1 MPEQWR
7 ILGERIRE
15 HIWIIPMTCAVVA
28 AIAAELMVIVD
39 QEAIDATDAFFL
51 FGGGPESARET
62 LSTIASAMLTFTGLV
77 FTITML
83 VLQLASNQ
91 LSPRVIRT
99 FLRDRTNQVV
109 LGIFVATFVHA
120 LVVLR
125 SVRGDEEFVPALAV
139 MWGYGLLLVAVAA
152 FIYYIDH
159 MAHAIRASTVIASVG
174 DETRSSLDRLFPEEV
189 GDEPEVE
196 PPIAMG
202 PPLRTVGASDR
213 SGVLVSIDEDGLM
226 RLAVEHDGVLEVVPR
241 VGDFVAAG
249 SPLIRIH
256 AERLPFLDEKLQK
269 TVATDRERSMEQ
281 DTPFGIRQ
289 LVDMAERALSPSLND
304 PTTAVQAID
313 QMHDILRR
321 LATKRFPSRVRLD
334 DEGRPRLLLRRP
346 DWPDYVHLA
355 LDEVRQY
362 GATSLQVMRRLRAM
376 LEDLME
382 AAPEE
387 RRGPLRVQLD
397 LLDASV
403 ARSFPDE
410 HDREVA
416 RDTGTVAAGDA
427 DS

>member
-1 MPEQWR
+1 MPERWR
-7 ILGERIRE
+7 VLGERIRE
-15 HIWIIPMTCAVVA
+15 HIWIIPLTFAVVA
-28 AIAAELMVIVD
+28 AVIAEAMVIVD
-39 QEAIDATDAFFL
+39 ENVIDETDEFFL
-51 FGGGPESARET
+51 FGGGPESAREV

-109 LGIFVATFVHA
+109 LGLFVATFVHA

-139 MWGYGLLLVAVAA
+139 MWGYALLLVAVGA

-174 DETRSSLDRLFPEEV
+174 DETRRSLERVFPEDV
-189 GDEPEVE
+189 GEEPEDEPPLV
-196 PPIAMG
+196 MG
-202 PPLRTVGASDR
+202 APLRTVAAPAR
-213 SGVLVSIDEDGLM
+213 SGVLVAIDEDELLGLATGHD
-226 RLAVEHDGVLEVVPR
+226 AVIEVIPR
-241 VGDFVAAG
+241 IGDFVAAG
-249 SPLIRIH
+249 SPLFRIH
-256 AERLPFLDEKLQK
+256 GERRPLIDEKLQD
-269 TVATDRERSMEQ
+269 TITTGRERSMEQ

-313 QMHDILRR
+313 QLHDILRR
-321 LATKRFPSRVRLD
+321 LATRRFPSRVRLD
-334 DEGRPRLLLRRP
+334 EDGRPRLLLRRP
-346 DWPDYVHLA
+346 DWPDYVHMA
-355 LDEVRQY
+355 LDEIRQY

-376 LEDLME
+376 VEDLIE
-382 AAPEE
+382 AAPED
-387 RRGPLRVQLD
+387 RRGPLRDQLA

-403 ARSFPDE
+403 ERSFEDE
-410 HDREVA
+410 HDRRIA
-416 RDTGTVAAGDA
+416 RDTGTIATGRA
-427 DS
+427 DR